1 MAINDQLGKIVE
13 TLNLM
18 LPKRMR
24 QESLRYGLDIE
35 DRVQHISTMLDDIAQ
50 NGGLGI
56 TCHVCASDEYDH
68 ITFVPTIEDPDEGV
82 VYLTPSGNTP
92 TNSFNE
98 YFYVDDS
105 WELFGSATIAMEQ
118 VNWNETDT
126 TAQTYILN
134 KPSIKAGSG
143 SKSIIE
149 GAATTASGPQSH
161 AEGSSTY
168 ALGINSHAEGVGSQA
183 SGEASHA
190 EGSNTKASNSE
201 AHAEG
206 LSTLASGYFSH
217 AEGKTSTASGNTSHS
232 EGSFAVAS
240 GDSSHAQGYGTVANH
255 AYQYAAG
262 QYNVAD
268 VSSAAAT
275 QRGNYIEIIG
285 NGTNENSRSNART
298 LDWSGNEWL
307 AGSLTLG
314 ETTLSENT
322 LKALIALLS

>member
-68 ITFVPTIEDPDEGV
+68 TTFVPTIEDPDEGV

-126 TAQTYILN
+126 SAQTYIQN

-143 SKSIIE
+143 SYSIIE
-149 GAATTASGPQSH
+149 GSSTTASGLQSH
-161 AEGSSTY
+161 AEG
-168 ALGINSHAEGVGSQA
+168 AGSQA
-183 SGEASHA
+183 SGDASHA
-190 EGSNTKASNSE
+190 EGSNTKATNSQ

-217 AEGKTSTASGNTSHS
+217 AEGNTSTASGNTSHS

-240 GDSSHAQGYGTVANH
+240 GASSHAQGYGTVANH